1 MLWAC
6 LRLPLLSL
14 DVFSRATGASA
25 DAPFVVTS
33 GGHYPRVVA
42 ANAAARAAGIRRDQL
57 ISAALALVPEVVMRE
72 RDDAAEA
79 AALADI
85 ATLLLAFTP
94 NTSVAPPSA
103 VLAEIAGSV
112 RLFGGLPRLLDELQ
126 RQARSRGYETT
137 IGVAPTATA
146 ALLLARAG
154 RVTPVLDT
162 EALPHVL
169 ASVPLALLDFD
180 ADTLATLKAAGI
192 TTFGDAHALPRAGLA
207 RRFDQRVVDTLDR
220 AVGRAPDPRDPYLP
234 PPHFERRL
242 PLPAP
247 VDSADALQFA
257 VNRLVGDFADWLL
270 ARGLG
275 ALRMSLTLVHERYMR
290 ERGTAPTLAAFA
302 LGAPARAPAH
312 LNAVLR
318 ERLARV
324 VLPAPVEAIVL
335 ASDETAPL
343 AGRNLGLLPEDEAG
357 SVVVPL
363 VERLRSRLGDHAVAT
378 PSLQAEHR
386 PEHAASEAPA
396 VGLHGASRPRT
407 GRAAAP
413 KSRQTKAARRG
424 TPAPAAPPRPLWLL
438 DCARPLAGVLE
449 AKPWVL
455 RDGPERI
462 ESGWW
467 DGGDCRRDY
476 FVAETPDGEMA
487 WIYRDHRYA
496 ADDGEWFMHGLFA

>member
-112 RLFGGLPRLLDELQ
+112 RLFGGLPRLVDELQ
-126 RQARSRGYETT
+126 RQARSGGYETT

-162 EALPHVL
+162 EALPRVL
-169 ASVPLALLDFD
+169 APVPLALLDFD

-343 AGRNLGLLPEDEAG
+343 AARNLGLLPEDEAG

-363 VERLRSRLGDHAVAT
+363 VERLRSRLGEHAVAT
-378 PSLQAEHR
+378 LTTQAEHR
-386 PEHAASEAPA
+386 PEHAASESPA
-396 VGLHGASRPRT
+396 
-407 GRAAAP
+407 
-413 KSRQTKAARRG
+413 
-424 TPAPAAPPRPLWLL
+424 
-438 DCARPLAGVLE
+438 LAQ
-449 AKPWVL
+449 
-455 RDGPERI
+455 
-462 ESGWW
+462 
-467 DGGDCRRDY
+467 
-476 FVAETPDGEMA
+476 
-487 WIYRDHRYA
+487 H
-496 ADDGEWFMHGLFA
+496 

>member
-1 MLWAC
+1 
-6 LRLPLLSL
+6 
-14 DVFSRATGASA
+14 
-25 DAPFVVTS
+25 
-33 GGHYPRVVA
+33 
-42 ANAAARAAGIRRDQL
+42 
-57 ISAALALVPEVVMRE
+57 
-72 RDDAAEA
+72 
-79 AALADI
+79 
-85 ATLLLAFTP
+85 
-94 NTSVAPPSA
+94 
-103 VLAEIAGSV
+103 
-112 RLFGGLPRLLDELQ
+112 
-126 RQARSRGYETT
+126 
-137 IGVAPTATA
+137 
-146 ALLLARAG
+146 
-154 RVTPVLDT
+154 
-162 EALPHVL
+162 
-169 ASVPLALLDFD
+169 VPLALLDFD

-396 VGLHGASRPRT
+396 VGLHGTSRPRT

-413 KSRQTKAARRG
+413 KSRQAKAARHA

>member
-396 VGLHGASRPRT
+396 VGLHGTSRPRT

-413 KSRQTKAARRG
+413 KSLAPLRPDRESRG
-424 TPAPAAPPRPLWLL
+424 T
-438 DCARPLAGVLE
+438 
-449 AKPWVL
+449 
-455 RDGPERI
+455 
-462 ESGWW
+462 
-467 DGGDCRRDY
+467 
-476 FVAETPDGEMA
+476 
-487 WIYRDHRYA
+487 
-496 ADDGEWFMHGLFA
+496 

>member
-169 ASVPLALLDFD
+169 APVPLALLDFD

-396 VGLHGASRPRT
+396 VGLHGTSRPRT

>member
-94 NTSVAPPSA
+94 NTSVAPPSG

-162 EALPHVL
+162 EALPRVL
-169 ASVPLALLDFD
+169 APVPLALLDFD

-396 VGLHGASRPRT
+396 VGLHGTSRPRT

>member
-162 EALPHVL
+162 EALPRVL
-169 ASVPLALLDFD
+169 APVPLALLDFD

-396 VGLHGASRPRT
+396 VGLHGTSRPRT

>member
-302 LGAPARAPAH
+302 LGGG
-312 LNAVLR
+312 
-318 ERLARV
+318 E
-324 VLPAPVEAIVL
+324 
-335 ASDETAPL
+335 
-343 AGRNLGLLPEDEAG
+343 GGGGG
-357 SVVVPL
+357 S
-363 VERLRSRLGDHAVAT
+363 
-378 PSLQAEHR
+378 QA
-386 PEHAASEAPA
+386 
-396 VGLHGASRPRT
+396 
-407 GRAAAP
+407 
-413 KSRQTKAARRG
+413 
-424 TPAPAAPPRPLWLL
+424 W
-438 DCARPLAGVLE
+438 
-449 AKPWVL
+449 
-455 RDGPERI
+455 
-462 ESGWW
+462 GW
-467 DGGDCRRDY
+467 G
-476 FVAETPDGEMA
+476 
-487 WIYRDHRYA
+487 
-496 ADDGEWFMHGLFA
+496 

>member
-25 DAPFVVTS
+25 HAPFVVTS

-126 RQARSRGYETT
+126 RQARSRGYEAT

-162 EALPHVL
+162 EALPRVL
-169 ASVPLALLDFD
+169 APVPLALLDFD

-396 VGLHGASRPRT
+396 VGLHGTSRPRT

>member
-162 EALPHVL
+162 EALPRVL
-169 ASVPLALLDFD
+169 APVPLALLDFD

>member
-396 VGLHGASRPRT
+396 VGLHGAPRPRT

>member
-25 DAPFVVTS
+25 HAPFVVTS

-413 KSRQTKAARRG
+413 KSRPTKAARRG

-476 FVAETPDGEMA
+476 FVAETPYGEML

>member
-126 RQARSRGYETT
+126 RQARSRGYDTT

-162 EALPHVL
+162 EALPRVL
-169 ASVPLALLDFD
+169 APVPLALLDFD

>member
-42 ANAAARAAGIRRDQL
+42 ANAAARTAGIRRDQL
-57 ISAALALVPEVVMRE
+57 ISAALALVPEVLMRE
-72 RDDAAEA
+72 RDLAAEA
-79 AALADI
+79 AALADV

-94 NTSVAPPSA
+94 NTSLAPPSA

-112 RLFGGLPRLLDELQ
+112 RLFGGLPRLLDQLQ
-126 RQARSRGYETT
+126 RQARSRGYEAT

-146 ALLLARAG
+146 ALLFARAG

-162 EALPHVL
+162 DALPCVL
-169 ASVPLALLDFD
+169 APLPLALLDLD

-207 RRFDQRVVDTLDR
+207 RRFGQRVVDTLDR
-220 AVGRAPDPRDPYLP
+220 ALGRAPDPRDPYLP
-234 PPHFERRL
+234 PLHFERRL

-247 VDSADALQFA
+247 VDSAEALQFA
-257 VNRLVGDFADWLL
+257 VNRLMGDFADWLL

-275 ALRMSLTLVHERYMR
+275 VLRMSLTLVHERYMR

-343 AGRNLGLLPEDEAG
+343 AGRNLGLLAEDEAA

-378 PSLQAEHR
+378 PTMHAEHR

-396 VGLHGASRPRT
+396 LAPHGAPQPRT
-407 GRAAAP
+407 RRTPAAKPRHA
-413 KSRQTKAARRG
+413 KAARHA
-424 TPAPAAPPRPLWLL
+424 TPAPAVPPRPLWLL

-476 FVAETPDGEMA
+476 FVAETPDGEVA